1 MTAGV
6 LLASSSAAKGTDGEV
21 ELRHRHQPL
30 SASQREDRCMFHHKT
45 VYDVRKLCATTTC

>member
-21 ELRHRHQPL
+21 ELRHRQQPL
-30 SASQREDRCMFHHKT
+30 PASQREDCCMFHHKT